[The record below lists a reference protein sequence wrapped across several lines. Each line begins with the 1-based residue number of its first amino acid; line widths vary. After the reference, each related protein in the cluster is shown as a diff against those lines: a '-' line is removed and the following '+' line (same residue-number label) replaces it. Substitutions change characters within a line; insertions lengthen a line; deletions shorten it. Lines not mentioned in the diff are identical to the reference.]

1 MVLSPQT
8 VKMVDTAK
16 GISRLQTCNTTA
28 IFDAIINKY
37 NTQSSTQG
45 TGT

>member
-1 MVLSPQT
+1 MVLSLQT
-8 VKMVDTAK
+8 LKMVDITK
-16 GISRLQTCNTTA
+16 GISRLQTCNTAA